1 MSVNF
6 DEQIL
11 NDLLDEAPPKVN
23 VDCLV
28 VGYYITSESIM
39 GFMRLIDG
47 LLWSCRPNTIFMHCL
62 GFLVQQE
69 CIKVWSYITLSIII
83 SHSSSH

>member
-1 MSVNF
+1 MYGSTQVPGVSVNF

-23 VDCLV
+23 IDCLV

-47 LLWSCRPNTIFMHCL
+47 LLWSCRPKAI
-62 GFLVQQE
+62 
-69 CIKVWSYITLSIII
+69 SIR
-83 SHSSSH
+83 SKSLFKSNCVMV